1 MYNNK
6 IILRNNKMMNKVVEI
21 MILIGMVAALIL
33 IAIGGASG
41 NVFFQL
47 GGVVTMVFVIVLMTV
62 FGPSAAESKQIKRYF
77 DGETG

>member
-1 MYNNK
+1 
-6 IILRNNKMMNKVVEI
+6 MMNKVVEI

-47 GGVVTMVFVIVLMTV
+47 GGLATMVFVIVLMTV
-62 FGPSAAESKQIKRYF
+62 FGPSDVESKQIKRYF